1 MPNLIQIKR
10 SATTATPPTLA
21 TGELAWSEL
30 TKTLFIGESG
40 SVVTAAAGSGVFA
53 RKADSFAVSG
63 DATGTGTLSG
73 GVILALAASGVSAG
87 SYSNVTVDAK
97 GRVTGGSNPGYLT
110 ANQNITVS
118 GDATGSGTTAIA
130 LTLASSGV
138 TAGTYNN
145 AATAHTPFTVDAK
158 GRVTATGTAVTVTPA
173 WTSVTGK
180 PTTLSGYG
188 ITDALA
194 LTGGTLTG
202 ALTLAADPTA
212 ALQAATKQYVDN
224 AITGL
229 DFKQS
234 VRATTTAN
242 ITLSGTQTID
252 GVALIAGDRVLVK
265 DQTTANQNGI
275 YVVAAGSWS
284 RASDADNSPAGEVTA
299 GMYAFIEEGTTYA
312 SSGWVLATAN
322 PITLGSTNLSFQQ
335 FNGLGQLTA
344 GTGLTKT
351 GSTLSI
357 TASGVSA
364 GTYSSMTVDT
374 TGRVTAGTNPGYI
387 TANQNITVSGDV
399 TGSGTTSMALTLA
412 ASGVTAGTYN
422 NSATAV
428 SPITVDAKGRVTA
441 IGTAVTVT
449 PAWTSVSG
457 KPTTLSGF
465 GITDALSTSATID
478 GGSF

>member
-10 SATTATPPTLA
+10 SATTATPPALA
-21 TGELAWSEL
+21 VGELAWSEVS
-30 TKTLFIGESG
+30 KTLFIGESG

-53 RKADSFAVSG
+53 KKADSFAISG

-73 GVILALAASGVSAG
+73 GLVLALAASGVTAG

-145 AATAHTPFTVDAK
+145 AATAHTPFTLDAK

-234 VRATTTAN
+234 VRSTTTAN

-357 TASGVSA
+357 TASGVTA
-364 GTYSSMTVDT
+364 GTYSSMTVDA

-441 IGTAVTVT
+441 IGTAVTIT

>member
-234 VRATTTAN
+234 VRATTTSN

-299 GMYAFIEEGTTYA
+299 GMYAFIEEGTNYA

-322 PITLGSTNLSFQQ
+322 PITLGTTNLSFQQ

-357 TASGVSA
+357 TASGVTA

-428 SPITVDAKGRVTA
+428 SPFTVDVKGRVTA